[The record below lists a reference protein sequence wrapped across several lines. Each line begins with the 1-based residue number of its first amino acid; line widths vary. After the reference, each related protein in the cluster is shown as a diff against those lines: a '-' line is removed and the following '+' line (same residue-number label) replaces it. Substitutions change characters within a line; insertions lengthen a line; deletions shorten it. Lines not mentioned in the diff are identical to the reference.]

1 MRNLKNYKHHF
12 KYKVDFITKS
22 TVLSGF
28 PKASVIQAI
37 LVL

>member
-1 MRNLKNYKHHF
+1 MRNLKNYKNHF

-28 PKASVIQAI
+28 PKASVIQAV